1 MVINTALKC
10 NIVHNLNIS
19 LLYFSGAYI
28 LVLKDCVLLW
38 FYFVHILPFILCVS
52 PSILTDPLEQQ
63 SVSCES
69 IVFSFFYFVCILYTS

>member
-10 NIVHNLNIS
+10 TIVRNLNIS
-19 LLYFSGAYI
+19 LLYLSGVYI

-63 SVSCES
+63 EVSCES
-69 IVFSFFYFVCILYTS
+69 TFFSLCFFVCIVYTS